1 MKYSLVLIVWVVFGC
16 YAFIPSVFPQGFGE
30 YGGAV
35 GGAKQRQGSASSK
48 GYGSAKP
55 QSKRKVGSQ
64 GVGDLGVQPLR
75 NQLMVISNGASLY
88 PRQDDEAAKIE
99 ELSKD
104 AILTPMVQSTSGV
117 TEWFM
122 VKTTKGTIGWVKAV
136 DVRERPTK
144 K

>member
-1 MKYSLVLIVWVVFGC
+1 
-16 YAFIPSVFPQGFGE
+16 
-30 YGGAV
+30 
-35 GGAKQRQGSASSK
+35 
-48 GYGSAKP
+48 
-55 QSKRKVGSQ
+55 
-64 GVGDLGVQPLR
+64 
-75 NQLMVISNGASLY
+75 MVISNGASLY

-104 AILTPMVQSTSGV
+104 AILTPMVQSTSGA

-122 VKTTKGTIGWVKAV
+122 VKTTKGTIGWVKAI